1 MMAQATATQAIE
13 HDRRLFWGCFIALIA
28 TSFGFIARVL
38 TADAW
43 GAELGLT
50 ATQVGEI
57 LGAGLWPFAI
67 SIILFSLVIDSI
79 GYKVTMWFGL
89 ACHIA
94 AALLVLV
101 ANSYATIYLATFIL
115 ALGNGTVEA
124 YINPV
129 VATVFTRE
137 KTKWLNILHAGWPGG
152 LVLGGII
159 VILLGPLLGL
169 DWRLANAIVLLP
181 AAVYGVML
189 AVQRFPVHER
199 VAAGVSYRAM
209 LREVGAIG
217 ALIAAALIILQL
229 GQVSETILGFS
240 DSTAVA
246 WTLIAIATIAYG
258 AYTRS
263 FGRPM
268 LILFLLVM
276 FPLATTELGV
286 DSWITTFMGGAMTE
300 LGLNPGWVL
309 IYTSAI
315 MLVLR
320 FFAGGIAHYLS
331 PLGLLAACAGIAA
344 LGLFTLSTAAGAMIL
359 VAATLYGIGKT
370 FFWPTTLAVV
380 ADQSPRGGALTINL
394 VAGVGMLAV
403 GIVGAP
409 FMGAMQ
415 DRAVDEN
422 LAAQAPQLYDQV
434 IEPRSSIFG
443 NYEGLN
449 AGSVTAL
456 SEADQET
463 IAGVVEASQKD
474 ALRAIAVLPVV
485 MMFVYIGLF
494 AYFRS
499 KGGYRPATIEQE
511 EPAVDDSSLI
521 HR

>member
-1 MMAQATATQAIE
+1 MTAQASAATATQAIE

-79 GYKVTMWFGL
+79 GYKFTMWFGL

-101 ANSYATIYLATFIL
+101 ADSYATMYLATFIL

-159 VILLGPLLGL
+159 AILLGL
-169 DWRLANAIVLLP
+169 DWRLTNAIVLLP
-181 AAVYGVML
+181 AAVYAVML
-189 AVQRFPVHER
+189 GVQRFPVHER
-199 VAAGVSYRAM
+199 VTAGISYRAM

-229 GQVSETILGFS
+229 GQVSETVLGFS
-240 DSTAVA
+240 DSTAVT

-263 FGRPM
+263 FGRPL

-286 DSWITTFMGGAMTE
+286 DSWITSFMEGEMTA
-300 LGLNPGWVL
+300 LGMNPGWVL

-320 FFAGGIAHYLS
+320 FFAGGIAHFLS
-331 PLGLLAACAGIAA
+331 PLGLLAACAAIAA
-344 LGLFTLSTAAGAMIL
+344 VGLFTLSAATGAMIL

-422 LAAQAPQLYDQV
+422 LAAAAPQLYDRV

-443 NYEGLN
+443 DYEGLN
-449 AGSVTAL
+449 AGSVAVL
-456 SEADQET
+456 SNADQET
-463 IAGVVEASQKD
+463 IDGVVEASQKD
-474 ALRAIAVLPVV
+474 ALRSIAVLPVA
-485 MMFVYIGLF
+485 MMLVYIALF
-494 AYFRS
+494 VYFRS
-499 KGGYRPATIEQE
+499 KGGYRAATIVQE
-511 EPAVDDSSLI
+511 EPAVDDSSLV
-521 HR
+521 HW